1 MNKNILVA
9 EDDHFLA
16 SAYKMKLTKAGYD
29 VDIASDGEEAIT
41 LISKKIPDLIILDL
55 VMPNKDGFEVLKE
68 LKGRKEW
75 ANVPVIVASNLGQ
88 KEDLDKAK
96 SFGANEFIIKSDLSM
111 DNLLEKVAGHFTK

>member
-1 MNKNILVA
+1 MKKNILVA

-29 VDIASDGEEAIT
+29 VDIASDGEEAIS

-96 SFGANEFIIKSDLSM
+96 SFGANEYARGGGFYFFSAVRLFDHL
-111 DNLLEKVAGHFTK
+111 